1 MEYSVMKRHLS
12 RNSNAARP
20 IMTTVKI
27 MFHAEGTEIAEV
39 LRPED
44 P

>member
-1 MEYSVMKRHLS
+1 
-12 RNSNAARP
+12 
-20 IMTTVKI
+20 

-44 P
+44 PWLPNKEQEDQCDYGDMSKGECG